1 MKAFIIGAAGFVGRH
16 LADQMLSLGWSV
28 GASKMPQ
35 ETIKKEGVSVYN
47 IDILDPA
54 SIRAALEEFAPD
66 YIVHLA
72 AQSSVALS
80 WKNPSLTIDVNIKGA
95 ANVLE
100 TVRALQKKPRLLL
113 VGSGE
118 QYGHVRKGE
127 CPVGEENPMRPG
139 NIYAATKAC
148 QDMLGKIYADAYDM
162 DVMITRAFNHIG
174 PGQQPMFAVASF
186 CRQVAEIEAGLSQPV
201 LRVGNLSAQ
210 RDFTDVRDVVRAY
223 TLLLEK
229 GRAGEVYN
237 VGSGKAIAISNILEK
252 IISLSHAQI
261 RIEVDPERLRPVDI
275 PLIEADIQ
283 KLVRDTGWHPVVPLE
298 QTLQDTLSY
307 WRSAVKNA

>member
-1 MKAFIIGAAGFVGRH
+1 MKAFIIGAAGFVGGH
-16 LADQMLSLGWSV
+16 L

-35 ETIKKEGVSVYN
+35 ETIKKEGVAVYN

-54 SIRAALEEFAPD
+54 SIRAALTEFAPD

-148 QDMLGKIYADAYDM
+148 QDMLGKIYADAYGM

>member
-1 MKAFIIGAAGFVGRH
+1 M
-16 LADQMLSLGWSV
+16 
-28 GASKMPQ
+28 
-35 ETIKKEGVSVYN
+35 
-47 IDILDPA
+47 
-54 SIRAALEEFAPD
+54 
-66 YIVHLA
+66 
-72 AQSSVALS
+72 
-80 WKNPSLTIDVNIKGA
+80 
-95 ANVLE
+95 
-100 TVRALQKKPRLLL
+100 
-113 VGSGE
+113 
-118 QYGHVRKGE
+118 
-127 CPVGEENPMRPG
+127 
-139 NIYAATKAC
+139 
-148 QDMLGKIYADAYDM
+148 
-162 DVMITRAFNHIG
+162 
-174 PGQQPMFAVASF
+174 
-186 CRQVAEIEAGLSQPV
+186 AEIEAGLSQPV